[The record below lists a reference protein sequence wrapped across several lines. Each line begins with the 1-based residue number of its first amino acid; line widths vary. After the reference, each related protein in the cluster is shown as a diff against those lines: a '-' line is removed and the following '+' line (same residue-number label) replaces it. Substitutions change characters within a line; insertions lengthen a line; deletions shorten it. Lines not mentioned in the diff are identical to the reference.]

1 MKHMT
6 YSFILTIYYILF
18 SYCTNNFHKILYR
31 FYERVRALQDI
42 DFNTDLTSVKEA
54 AHYTPLKWNYLGK
67 TKKLK
72 SKKPI
77 SKQRR

>member
-31 FYERVRALQDI
+31 FYERVRALQDNEDNYDVSVEYNSELTMEDI
-42 DFNTDLTSVKEA
+42 LFNIMINCYEDLNEIA
-54 AHYTPLKWNYLGK
+54 E
-67 TKKLK
+67 
-72 SKKPI
+72 
-77 SKQRR
+77 